1 MTQVNSQFGKVAV
14 LLGGNSAERDVSL
27 KSGQAVLNA
36 LLDVGIDAIAFD
48 PQNRSLWELKSLNV
62 DRVFIA
68 LHGRGGEDGTVQG
81 ALEFMNLPY
90 TGSNVLGSALAM
102 DKIRCKHLFKSA
114 GLSTAPYA
122 VVDAKKGFDANA
134 IMAQFKK
141 VMVKPSHEGSSI
153 GMAQASSAEEL
164 EDALTNAFKFDSQ
177 VLVEQWITGRE
188 FTITVL
194 GDEVQPVIEMST
206 PNGFYDYQAKYQSN
220 STQYHCPAD
229 LSPSD
234 TQKLQAMA
242 LDAFDLVG
250 ASGWGRVDAMQ
261 DEQGHFY
268 LLEVNTVPG
277 MTEKSLVPMA
287 AKANGASFEQ
297 LVVPILEQTL

>member
-1 MTQVNSQFGKVAV
+1 MTQLNTQFGKVAV
-14 LLGGNSAERDVSL
+14 LLGGDSAEREVSIR
-27 KSGQAVLNA
+27 SGQAVLSA
-36 LLDVGIDAIAFD
+36 LQGAGVDAIAFD
-48 PQNRSLWELKSLNV
+48 PKEQPLWQLKELGV

-68 LHGRGGEDGTVQG
+68 LHGRGGEDGTIQG
-81 ALEFMNLPY
+81 ALEFMGLPY

-122 VVDAKKGFDANA
+122 VVDSKRGFDTAA
-134 IMAQFKK
+134 IMSDLKK

-153 GMAQASSAEEL
+153 GMAQANTAEEL
-164 EDALTNAFKFDSQ
+164 ELALTEAFKFDNQ

-188 FTITVL
+188 FTVTVL
-194 GDEVQPVIEMST
+194 GNDVQPVIEMTT
-206 PNGFYDYQAKYQSN
+206 PNGFYDYQAKYQSTT
-220 STQYHCPAD
+220 TQYHCPAD
-229 LSPSD
+229 LSVAQ
-234 TQKLQAMA
+234 TKLLQDIA
-242 LDAFDLVG
+242 LQAFDLVG

-261 DEQGHFY
+261 DEQGNFY

-287 AKANGASFEQ
+287 AKANGATFEQ
-297 LVVPILEQTL
+297 LVVRILEQTL

>member
-1 MTQVNSQFGKVAV
+1 MTQVNTQFGKVAV
-14 LLGGNSAERDVSL
+14 LLGGNSAEREVSL
-27 KSGQAVLNA
+27 RSGQAVLNA
-36 LLDVGIDAIAFD
+36 LQNSGIDAIAFD
-48 PQNRSLWELKSLNV
+48 PQSRSLWELKELNV

-102 DKIRCKHLFKSA
+102 DKVRCKHLFKSA
-114 GLSTAPYA
+114 GLSTAPYT
-122 VVDAKKGFDANA
+122 VVDAKKGFDAAA
-134 IMAQFKK
+134 IMDEFKK

-153 GMAQASSAEEL
+153 GMAQASTAQEL
-164 EDALTNAFKFDSQ
+164 EDALANAFKFDNQ

-188 FTITVL
+188 FTVTVL
-194 GDEVQPVIEMST
+194 GDEVQPVIEMTT

-220 STQYHCPAD
+220 TTQYHCPAG
-229 LSPSD
+229 LSEQD
-234 TQKLQAMA
+234 TKYLQAIS

-261 DEQGHFY
+261 DEQGNFY

-287 AKANGASFEQ
+287 AKANGATFEQ
-297 LVVPILEQTL
+297 LVVRILEQTL

>member
-1 MTQVNSQFGKVAV
+1 MTQVNTQFGKVAV
-14 LLGGNSAERDVSL
+14 LLGGNSAEREVSL

-36 LLDVGIDAIAFD
+36 LLASGIDAIAFD
-48 PQNRSLWELKSLNV
+48 PQSRSLWELKSLNV
-62 DRVFIA
+62 SRVFIA

-122 VVDAKKGFDANA
+122 VVDAKKGFDSNA
-134 IMAQFKK
+134 IIQQLKQ

-153 GMAQASSAEEL
+153 GMAKASSAQEL
-164 EDALTNAFKFDSQ
+164 EQALTNAFKFDSQ
-177 VLVEQWITGRE
+177 VLVEQWISGRE
-188 FTITVL
+188 FTVTVL

-206 PNGFYDYQAKYQSN
+206 PNGFYDYQAKYQS
-220 STQYHCPAD
+220 STTQYHCPAD
-229 LSPSD
+229 LSQTD
-234 TQKLQAMA
+234 TLKLQAMA

-261 DEQGHFY
+261 DEQGQFY

-297 LVVPILEQTL
+297 LVVRILEQTL